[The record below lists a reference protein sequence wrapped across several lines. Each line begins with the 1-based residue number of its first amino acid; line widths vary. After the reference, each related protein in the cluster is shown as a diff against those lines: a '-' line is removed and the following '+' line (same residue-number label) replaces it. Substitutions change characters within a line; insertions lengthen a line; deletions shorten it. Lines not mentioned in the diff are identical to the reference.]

1 MEAQSQQLTVSQHKL
16 SDRIAKAGNLTEIA
30 FARNVVEFD
39 KIKNIPPDQIGPNL
53 AMVFVKAANLIG
65 LKDPISNI
73 NKQDIKEMILARFK
87 SLSIEEIDYAFKL
100 ERYGVYGE
108 RVKHFQLFN
117 AEYVSKVLD
126 QYKKWLLKIRHDNN
140 IPLFKDNS
148 CKTDELTEDQKMD
161 LILNGL
167 REAHAQ
173 FIETNSIEPG
183 RLYLYDFL
191 DEYGIMPKDINIKN
205 KVKEMAERRLV
216 KRQKAAL
223 NKIEKALYE
232 LKKDGKPSNKVVV
245 ACKEISLERLF
256 TEYKNVEQIISKI
269 KINN

>member
-1 MEAQSQQLTVSQHKL
+1 
-16 SDRIAKAGNLTEIA
+16 
-30 FARNVVEFD
+30 
-39 KIKNIPPDQIGPNL
+39 
-53 AMVFVKAANLIG
+53 
-65 LKDPISNI
+65 
-73 NKQDIKEMILARFK
+73 MILVRFK

-100 ERYGVYGE
+100 ERYGVYGD

-148 CKTDELTEDQKMD
+148 SKTDELTEDQKMD

-191 DEYGIMPKDINIKN
+191 DEYGIMPKDLNVKK
-205 KVKEMAERRLV
+205 KVKEILKEV
-216 KRQKAAL
+216 SGKD
-223 NKIEKALYE
+223 KIEVIKFVRF
-232 LKKDGKPSNKVVV
+232 KVGEGV
-245 ACKEISLERLF
+245 
-256 TEYKNVEQIISKI
+256 
-269 KINN
+269 